1 MSIIVADSGS
11 TKTAW
16 RIVENNGAV
25 LNLES
30 EGINPYFLGENE
42 VFEIVYKTFGTTVK
56 EKITEIFFYGAGV
69 TSLEKAQIVK
79 LGIKKVFEKA
89 QITVLDDML
98 GAAKSLCLTEPGIA
112 CILGTGCNSAYY
124 DGQKITHKVDV
135 LGFWLGD
142 EGSGAYLGKELV
154 KKYLRK
160 EWSADILVKF
170 EKRFGVLGRL
180 EVLDKAHKEFPNR
193 YFAGFSKFLWDY
205 RREPEIYLFLFD
217 AFSLFFEKN
226 INQYP
231 EKHQVKV
238 NFTGSVAFYYSDI
251 LKKVAKKYEVAIGVI
266 SEGPIAGLTLYH
278 KQQIGS
284 LVIE

>member
-11 TKTAW
+11 SKTAW
-16 RIVENNGAV
+16 RIVENSGAV
-25 LNLES
+25 VNLES
-30 EGINPYFLGENE
+30 EGINPYFLEENK
-42 VFEIVYKTFGTTVK
+42 VFEIILRIFETIEK
-56 EKITEIFFYGAGV
+56 EKVTAIYFYGAGV

-79 LGIKKVFEKA
+79 NGLQKVFEKA
-89 QITVLDDML
+89 QITVQDDML

-124 DGQKITHKVDV
+124 DGQKITHKIDV

-160 EWSADILVKF
+160 EWSAQIMAKF
-170 EKRFGVLGRL
+170 EKRFGVLSRL

-193 YFAGFSKFLWDY
+193 YFAGFSKFLWDH
-205 RREPEIYLFLFD
+205 RRELEIYLFLFD

-226 INQYP
+226 ISQYP
-231 EKHQVKV
+231 EKLQVKV
-238 NFTGSVAFYYSDI
+238 HFTGSVAFYYSDI
-251 LKKVAKKYEVAIGVI
+251 LKKVAQKYGITLGVI

-278 KQQIGS
+278 KQQMR
-284 LVIE
+284 V